1 MYRNLKA
8 EFKDKSIKNLDLRT
22 HTGVNIIALKKPDG
36 KYAVNPDPE
45 TVISKGISLI
55 VLGDS
60 DQMEKFENVAL
71 SNLDEQ

>member
-1 MYRNLKA
+1 MYKNLKS

-22 HTGVNIIALKKPDG
+22 HTGVNIIALKKDD

-45 TVISKGISLI
+45 IVISKGVSLI

-60 DQMEKFENVAL
+60 EQMERFENVAIE
-71 SNLDEQ
+71 NLEN